1 MPLIYED
8 ISLASIAQQY
18 SESLKNSSSD
28 ESYLKRLCDQVRN
41 DVDFRTCEITANYE
55 EDVQVSGSYT

>member
-1 MPLIYED
+1 LIYED

-55 EDVQVSGSYT
+55 